1 MCLGAILQFPRFVI
15 CNHGVLE
22 MKRSL
27 RNFTVKMEEDENEDF
42 AVQMM
47 DSPLDR
53 LNRNSR
59 GSRTEE
65 GDDEVMEIGSAS
77 TVDLTNPS
85 TAEWLKRIGLWE
97 FAYKP
102 WKDWEVLEEAE
113 AMLEMLQKGEG
124 DSWLGEKV
132 TPEVISEAFGL
143 PLVENRLMTKMT
155 DHILRAEFR
164 APTGAKHYYVVQQ
177 PDLLRRRH
185 VNGTVVVTTKLNTV
199 EADMVEVD
207 LRTEPIQMLGE
218 MQNFAKERL
227 TDVTFKQMKLPS
239 WEYGLRKSFRQR
251 LPIVPFDEKFLSS
264 SQDTQCT
271 VCLGDYQDGEKIQK
285 LPACNHSFH
294 VQCID
299 EWLTKNVTCPICR
312 TSVLS
317 EDGSVGFVDERP
329 CEDGQSLDRTSG
341 EEHRRWEERV
351 VSEAQDQSHVI
362 RIDNSDDITSDDVQ
376 ASEITVGCW
385 PAGEPA
391 PNIERS

>member
-1 MCLGAILQFPRFVI
+1 MVQSLVALKAVLARFRLLAGRIQLGAKVQGWH
-15 CNHGVLE
+15 CAVL
-22 MKRSL
+22 
-27 RNFTVKMEEDENEDF
+27 
-42 AVQMM
+42 
-47 DSPLDR
+47 
-53 LNRNSR
+53 
-59 GSRTEE
+59 
-65 GDDEVMEIGSAS
+65 
-77 TVDLTNPS
+77 
-85 TAEWLKRIGLWE
+85 
-97 FAYKP
+97 
-102 WKDWEVLEEAE
+102 
-113 AMLEMLQKGEG
+113 
-124 DSWLGEKV
+124 DSWCERN
-132 TPEVISEAFGL
+132 TEA
-143 PLVENRLMTKMT
+143 
-155 DHILRAEFR
+155 RAEFEM
-164 APTGAKHYYVVQQ
+164 AKA
-177 PDLLRRRH
+177 
-185 VNGTVVVTTKLNTV
+185 TTKLF
-199 EADMVEVD
+199 
-207 LRTEPIQMLGE
+207 
-218 MQNFAKERL
+218 QNRGCIVFMIRDEDFFVQSQHAS
-227 TDVTFKQMKLPS
+227 DFKDFMKITTRSYCSKWPS